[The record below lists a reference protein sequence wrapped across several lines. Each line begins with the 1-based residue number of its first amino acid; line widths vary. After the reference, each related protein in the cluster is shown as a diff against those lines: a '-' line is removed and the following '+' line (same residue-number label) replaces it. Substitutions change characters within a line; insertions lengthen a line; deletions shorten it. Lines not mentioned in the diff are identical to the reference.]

1 MTNAGTFLE
10 VAYIVDDFS
19 LTVKETNKRKRGCR
33 AKAAQKEAKKQA
45 GDPKKGLPGCRFH
58 SII

>member
-1 MTNAGTFLE
+1 MTNAGSFLE

-33 AKAAQKEAKKQA
+33 KSVIRRAAAPFLSALSGKRKTAV
-45 GDPKKGLPGCRFH
+45 RF
-58 SII
+58 